1 MIPSE
6 RQQKII
12 DLVAK
17 KGVIS
22 INFLVEKLNV
32 SHMTIRRDIQKL
44 EEKGIII
51 SVSGGIQSLE
61 KLPFEPSHIKKSQMF
76 EEQKNKI
83 SLCATKY
90 IAKNSTIYLDAGTTT
105 LAIAKQI
112 IHRSDIIVFT
122 NDFVIAN
129 FLIEYGCCKI
139 IHTGGIVC
147 RENYSSIGDF
157 AARMLSEVYVDV
169 AFISTSSWSL
179 QGLSTPDENKIVVK
193 KVIANS
199 SGTRILVTDSSKYGK
214 IATFSVLPLNIF
226 DVIITDN
233 ALPENVTKKIKE
245 QNLVIQLV

>member
-6 RQQKII
+6 RQQRII

-22 INFLVEKLNV
+22 INFLVETLNV

-44 EEKGIII
+44 EEKGIIMP
-51 SVSGGIQSLE
+51 VSGGIQSLE

-76 EEQKNKI
+76 EEQKDKI
-83 SLCATKY
+83 SQCAVQY
-90 IAKNSTIYLDAGTTT
+90 IPLNASIYLDAGTTT

-112 IHRSDIIVFT
+112 THRADLIVFT

-129 FLIEYGCCKI
+129 YLIEYGCCKI
-139 IHTGGIVC
+139 IHTGGTIC
-147 RENYSSIGDF
+147 RENYSSVGEF
-157 AARMLSEVYVDV
+157 AARMLSEIYVDI

-179 QGLSTPDENKIVVK
+179 QGLSTPDENKIAVK

-214 IATFSVLPLNIF
+214 VATFSVLPLKIF
-226 DVIITDN
+226 DVIITDSN
-233 ALPENVTKKIKE
+233 LSENTIKAMKE
-245 QNLVIQLV
+245 QNLVIKLV